1 MLKKK
6 PIIISIIVCVILML
20 IPIKTKFKD
29 GGTVKYSAVLYSV
42 TFYHSINDS
51 CESGY
56 YEDTVFEI
64 FPFNFID

>member
-6 PIIISIIVCVILML
+6 RVIISIIVCVILML
-20 IPIKTKFKD
+20 IPVKTQYKD
-29 GGTVKYSAVLYSV
+29 GGTEKYSAILYSI
-42 TFYHSINDS
+42 TFYHTIDDS
-51 CESGY
+51 YESGY